1 MSGYNDF
8 AQFYDRLTGNVS
20 YGDMA
25 VLFDKLIKEYSS
37 ENEVVVDLAC
47 GTGSLSAELGKL
59 GYDVIGV
66 DSSEDM
72 LSEAYA
78 KADGMEGVSFLCQDM
93 RELSLWGAADV
104 VVCVL
109 DSLNH
114 LDSEKALEET
124 FSAVSD
130 HVCDGGLF
138 IFDLNT
144 EYKHRKVLAD
154 NAFCYD
160 MEGLFCSWQNE
171 LNEEDGSVHISL
183 DFFEEQKDGSYQ
195 RLSEDFTEWL
205 YPDALVMRLLS
216 AYEFELIGRFDG
228 FSEEPVKEDSQRVMY
243 VCRRLNR

>member
-1 MSGYNDF
+1 MSGYGDL
-8 AQFYDRLTGNVS
+8 ALFYDRLTGNVGYS
-20 YGDMA
+20 EIAELIDGLINKYG
-25 VLFDKLIKEYSS
+25 S
-37 ENEVVVDLAC
+37 EHEVIVDLAC
-47 GTGSLSAELGKL
+47 GTGTLSVELGRL

-72 LSEAYA
+72 LAA
-78 KADGMEGVSFLCQDM
+78 AFDKAEGIQGVSFLCQDM
-93 RELSLWGAADV
+93 TELSLWRAADA

-114 LDSEKALEET
+114 LENEKQLERT

-160 MEGLFCSWQNE
+160 MDGLFCSWQNE
-171 LNEEDGSVHISL
+171 VSEDGSVTEYL
-183 DFFEEQKDGSYQ
+183 NFFEEQEDGSYQ
-195 RLSEDFTEWL
+195 RYSEEITERI

-228 FSEEPVKEDSQRVMY
+228 FSDEPVKENSQRVLY